1 MKTGAISISWGWKVF
16 LNKIQKYVKKKKID
30 KFEYIL
36 KTGMIKD
43 NNFLFFFFTNKL
55 GTTSLVDQWLRL
67 ILPMPGFDTWSGIRS
82 PMP

>member
-43 NNFLFFFFTNKL
+43 NNLFFFFFL
-55 GTTSLVDQWLRL
+55 QIS
-67 ILPMPGFDTWSGIRS
+67 
-82 PMP
+82 